1 MPERQVRAV
10 VIGACGKMGR
20 LIIKVI
26 QETSGIVL
34 AGATERAGH
43 HLIGHELAETYSAGK
58 SGIVITDSLSKVPGA
73 YDVLI
78 DFTAP
83 ENTVHN
89 LKWAVFEER
98 AIVIGT
104 TGFSPQERE
113 EIERIAPETRTIF
126 SPNMS
131 VGVNLMFRLIAEAAQ
146 VLGNDYDVE
155 IIEAHHR
162 MKKDAPSGTALKMAE
177 ILAKALKRN
186 LGEVARYER
195 KGMIGERRREEI
207 GIQTIRAGD
216 IVGEHTVLF
225 GGIGETIEFTHRALS
240 RENFA
245 RGAVRAAKW
254 IVGQKK
260 GLYDMLDVLGLK

>member
-1 MPERQVRAV
+1 MSDSPVRAV

-20 LIIKVI
+20 LIVKVI
-26 QETSGIVL
+26 QESSGIVL
-34 AGATERAGH
+34 VGATERVGH
-43 HLIGHELAETYSAGK
+43 PLIGHEIAETRAAGK
-58 SGIVITDSLSKVPGA
+58 SSIVITDSLSKVPSN

-78 DFTAP
+78 DFTTP

-104 TGFSPQERE
+104 TGFSALERE
-113 EIERIAPETRTIF
+113 EIERIAPETRTVF

-131 VGVNLMFRLIAEAAQ
+131 VGVNLMFRLIAEAAK
-146 VLGNDYDVE
+146 VLGTDYDVE

-177 ILAKALKRN
+177 ILAKAMKRN
-186 LGEVARYER
+186 LEDVARYER
-195 KGMIGERRREEI
+195 KGMIGERKKEEI

-216 IVGEHTVLF
+216 IVGVHTVMF